1 MSMRDVTIRE
11 AGVEITLSVPTS
23 SAADS
28 SSAAAS
34 PAPAA
39 KRARADAT
47 CAVCALAAAK
57 YTCPRCAVRSCS
69 LACVRRHKRDTGC
82 NGQRDKTAFV
92 SIKQMN
98 TNHLVSD
105 LHFLEEVE
113 HNSERARTHLN
124 NVVGNH
130 SHQVQPP
137 ASRRKRKKVGGGND
151 EAPSS
156 TGSAGAGAGA
166 ANGTAA
172 ASHSNMT
179 TSKDAGIDADEMLHK
194 NESSKTGG
202 GPQLPTALLQKR
214 TRREKLL
221 MDAALSRGT
230 ELMLLSSGM
239 QRRKENS
246 SYWNRK
252 EDVLYWRIIWRT
264 GEGGRSTVMDGAD
277 DRKTIASLA
286 HEFPG
291 LLCNINSPSCQG
303 DGGGGGNRSSSSSG
317 STSNTEKQ
325 SICRYYL
332 RKARCPANDQRYY
345 DLGDGEIPLK
355 DALKNRTLVE
365 HPVIRVCGEGV
376 DAPLCVVE

>member
-113 HNSERARTHLN
+113 HNSERARTHL
-124 NVVGNH
+124 
-130 SHQVQPP
+130 VQ
-137 ASRRKRKKVGGGND
+137 R
-151 EAPSS
+151 
-156 TGSAGAGAGA
+156 
-166 ANGTAA
+166 
-172 ASHSNMT
+172 
-179 TSKDAGIDADEMLHK
+179 IDAHGDQVLAARAQVARC
-194 NESSKTGG
+194 SSNGRVEGVEQLLDDFFFDAQTAERQLRHLPLARPVLVHHVHHAEQVYLRRAEAH
-202 GPQLPTALLQKR
+202 GPFVSL
-214 TRREKLL
+214 
-221 MDAALSRGT
+221 
-230 ELMLLSSGM
+230 
-239 QRRKENS
+239 
-246 SYWNRK
+246 
-252 EDVLYWRIIWRT
+252 
-264 GEGGRSTVMDGAD
+264 
-277 DRKTIASLA
+277 SLA
-286 HEFPG
+286 
-291 LLCNINSPSCQG
+291 
-303 DGGGGGNRSSSSSG
+303 
-317 STSNTEKQ
+317 
-325 SICRYYL
+325 
-332 RKARCPANDQRYY
+332 
-345 DLGDGEIPLK
+345 
-355 DALKNRTLVE
+355 RTLSLSVTL
-365 HPVIRVCGEGV
+365 
-376 DAPLCVVE
+376 PLPGIW